1 MPIGLTTTRT
11 RRKKTPV
18 FRKTSSMAFSQF
30 LGLQERVEQVG
41 KSRDGQDETEDG
53 FKGHDVSLS
62 IQISSQRFTYQ
73 SDSAR
78 RPSVRRMK
86 RASSMEVLLGITF
99 AFSEVVQG

>member
-1 MPIGLTTTRT
+1 
-11 RRKKTPV
+11 
-18 FRKTSSMAFSQF
+18 MAFSQF
-30 LGLQERVEQVG
+30 LGLQKRVKKIGEG
-41 KSRDGQDETEDG
+41 GDGQDETEDG

-86 RASSMEVLLGITF
+86 RASSIEVLLGIRT
-99 AFSEVVQG
+99 SSPR